1 MEEIAEKTEGMTGA
15 DLRGLVTTAILAAK
29 QRTRQDVKICQ
40 DDLLDALKNT
50 TPSVTKKEIEK
61 YEKIYSRFSSGK
73 VNHSEVEQRVTLL

>member
-1 MEEIAEKTEGMTGA
+1 MEEIAENTEGMTGA
-15 DLRGLVTTAILAAK
+15 DLRGLVTTAFLAAK
-29 QRTRQDVKICQ
+29 QRTRQDVKLCQ

-73 VNHSEVEQRVTLL
+73 INHSEVEQRVTLL